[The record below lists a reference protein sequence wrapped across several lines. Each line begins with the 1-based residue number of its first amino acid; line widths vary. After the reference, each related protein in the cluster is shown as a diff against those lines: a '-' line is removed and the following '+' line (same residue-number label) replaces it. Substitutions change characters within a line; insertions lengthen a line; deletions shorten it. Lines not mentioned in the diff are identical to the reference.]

1 MKKLEFSKKLLMAD
15 YILFILLCICAIV
28 FTSVDFTVVI
38 TAWIAQIGVSSTA
51 YYSKAKSENK
61 TKIPMKIMETLPE
74 AIRKE
79 LDLTQIITT
88 ILQGE

>member
-1 MKKLEFSKKLLMAD
+1 MKLEFSKKLLIVD
-15 YILFILLCICAIV
+15 YILFILLCLCAVI
-28 FTSVDFTVVI
+28 FTTVDFTIVI

-79 LDLTQIITT
+79 LDLTTIITT
-88 ILQGE
+88 ILQS